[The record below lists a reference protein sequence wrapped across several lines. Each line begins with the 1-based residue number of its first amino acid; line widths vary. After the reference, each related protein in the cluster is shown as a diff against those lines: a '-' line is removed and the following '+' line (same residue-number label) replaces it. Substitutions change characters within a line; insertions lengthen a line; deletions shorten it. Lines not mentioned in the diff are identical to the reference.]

1 MAKEEKKVRGVFEK
15 VPGSGIWWI
24 QYWDASGRRRREKAG
39 RRSDAVTLL
48 SKRKTEKLQRKKL
61 PENLRAKPVTFAEL
75 LDDAIEH
82 SKAEN
87 AERST
92 LELQMKYDTLRPVFG
107 CRPAEEISKQ
117 EIVRW
122 LTSTAADREWAPA
135 TKNRWQAAFSLA
147 FRVGMENE
155 KIEKN
160 PAARIGRTKEDN
172 GRVRWLSETEEAKLR
187 AAIEQRT
194 PRHVPAFDLSVH
206 TGMRASEQ
214 FSLRWPQV
222 DLVRCILTLPRTK
235 NGKPRHIP
243 LNAVA
248 LGALRTLEQ
257 QHKKT
262 NPDSPWVFLNEDGE
276 KLRGHREWFE
286 PALKESG
293 VRDYSWHCNR
303 HTFASRLV
311 MAGVDL
317 RTVGELLGHR
327 TPAMTW
333 RYSHLALA
341 HQQDAVDRLVP
352 GGNQMETKNQSAT
365 TTATDAMF
373 VMRTAAVQ

>member
-1 MAKEEKKVRGVFEK
+1 
-15 VPGSGIWWI
+15 
-24 QYWDASGRRRREKAG
+24 
-39 RRSDAVTLL
+39 
-48 SKRKTEKLQRKKL
+48 
-61 PENLRAKPVTFAEL
+61 
-75 LDDAIEH
+75 
-82 SKAEN
+82 
-87 AERST
+87 
-92 LELQMKYDTLRPVFG
+92 MKCETLRPVFG
-107 CRPAEEISKQ
+107 SRPAQEISKQ

-122 LTSTAADREWAPA
+122 LTTTATDREWAPA

-172 GRVRWLSETEEAKLR
+172 GCVRWLSWKEEAKLR
-187 AAIEQRT
+187 GAIEQRT
-194 PRHVPAFDLSVH
+194 PQHVPAVGSSVH

-214 FSLRWPQV
+214 FSLRWPQI
-222 DLVRCILTLPRTK
+222 DWDHCILTLPRTK

-248 LGALRTLEQ
+248 LGALRILKR
-257 QHKKT
+257 QHEKQ
-262 NPDSPWVFLNEDGE
+262 NAGSPWVFLNHDGE

-286 PALKESG
+286 RALKDSG
-293 VRDYSWHCNR
+293 VHDYSWHCNR

-317 RTVGELLGHR
+317 RTVGELVGHR

-333 RYSHLALA
+333 RHSHLTPG

-352 GGNQMETKNQSAT
+352 GGNPAQTEGQSAT
-365 TTATDAMF
+365 ITATGTAL
-373 VMRTAAVQ
+373 VTRTAAVQ

>member
-1 MAKEEKKVRGVFEK
+1 MSGSKRKIRGVYEK
-15 VPGSGIWWI
+15 ALGSGIWWI
-24 QYWDASGRRRREKAG
+24 QYWDATGRRRREKAG

-48 SKRKTEKLQRKKL
+48 TKRKTEKLQRKKL
-61 PENLRAKPVTFAEL
+61 PENFRAKPVTFAEL

-87 AERST
+87 GERST
-92 LELQMKYDTLRPVFG
+92 LEIGMKYETLRPVFG
-107 CRPAEEISKQ
+107 SRPAEEISKQ

-122 LTSTAADREWAPA
+122 LTSTAAGREWAPA
-135 TKNRWQAAFSLA
+135 TKNRWQAALSLA
-147 FRVGMENE
+147 FRVGIENE

-160 PAARIGRTKEDN
+160 PAARIGRTQEDN
-172 GRVRWLSETEEAKLR
+172 GRVRWLSGKEDSRLR
-187 AAIEQRT
+187 WAIEQRT
-194 PRHVPAFDLSVH
+194 PQHVPAFDLSVH

-214 FSLRWPQV
+214 FSLRWPQI
-222 DLVRCILTLPRTK
+222 DWDRCILTLTRTK

-248 LGALRTLEQ
+248 VRALRTLKRQQEEQ
-257 QHKKT
+257 
-262 NPDSPWVFLNEDGE
+262 NADSPWVFLNQHGE

-286 PALKESG
+286 PALKDSG
-293 VRDYSWHCNR
+293 VHDYSWHCNR

-333 RYSHLALA
+333 RYSHLAPA

-352 GGNQMETKNQSAT
+352 GRNPAQAEAPRATK
-365 TTATDAMF
+365 TATGTVIPMG
-373 VMRTAAVQ
+373 AAAAQ